1 MVALVF
7 RAYPLFVG
15 TKGNTVS
22 KFGKFS
28 SNLPSGLFLI
38 TFGRFISNVAYRMV
52 FPFLPTISRGLG
64 VTTGTMGT
72 ALAMRDLVEMT
83 SPLLGKL
90 IDKRGTNKAMVAGI
104 LGLGMATALQGA
116 SSGLILFVF
125 ALVLTAISKNSFD
138 IGSSAWAGEAVPFAN
153 RSRAIGLIETT
164 WALSFIVGMPL
175 ASVLIRA
182 GTWRTPFFV
191 IAVFCA
197 ITGIIFRYRLP
208 PDPGVTKA
216 NHRTSLSPT
225 AKKAI
230 VAMVALG
237 SGHMMMLVTF
247 ATFLEDEHDIS
258 TSGLG
263 LVALI
268 IGLAELV
275 GSGGVTLFG
284 DKFGKVI
291 VVKFSLMLSLP
302 LSMALP
308 LGSSSIWL
316 ALLLISLWFICTE
329 SVIVSMLSTCTEL
342 DQKARGAMMG
352 FVYAGWALG
361 RIFGAIFGS
370 RVYEN
375 SGILP
380 VAIVMTVVLTAA
392 LFVVHQAF
400 KNPTSTGEVM

>member
-1 MVALVF
+1 
-7 RAYPLFVG
+7 
-15 TKGNTVS
+15 
-22 KFGKFS
+22 
-28 SNLPSGLFLI
+28 
-38 TFGRFISNVAYRMV
+38 
-52 FPFLPTISRGLG
+52 
-64 VTTGTMGT
+64 
-72 ALAMRDLVEMT
+72 
-83 SPLLGKL
+83 
-90 IDKRGTNKAMVAGI
+90 
-104 LGLGMATALQGA
+104 
-116 SSGLILFVF
+116 
-125 ALVLTAISKNSFD
+125 
-138 IGSSAWAGEAVPFAN
+138 
-153 RSRAIGLIETT
+153 
-164 WALSFIVGMPL
+164 
-175 ASVLIRA
+175 
-182 GTWRTPFFV
+182 
-191 IAVFCA
+191 
-197 ITGIIFRYRLP
+197 
-208 PDPGVTKA
+208 
-216 NHRTSLSPT
+216 
-225 AKKAI
+225 
-230 VAMVALG
+230 
-237 SGHMMMLVTF
+237 MMMLVTF
-247 ATFLEDEHDIS
+247 ATFLEDEHDVS

-375 SGILP
+375 SGIVP
-380 VAIVMTVVLTAA
+380 VAIVMTLVLTAA